1 MTRSQVAAMLVEE
14 RAASITGDRRHPSSN
29 SLETVMLGSDVT
41 TDRWPMLWRCVY
53 AAVVDRRSR
62 PRLRI
67 GWEIAMLLLAQ

>member
-1 MTRSQVAAMLVEE
+1 MTRSHALAMLVEE
-14 RAASITGDRRHPSSN
+14 QTASITGSHRHASSN
-29 SLETVMLGSDVT
+29 SSQTVRLGSDVT

-53 AAVVDRRSR
+53 AALVDRRPR